1 VEGKRMKYDDEFKRE
16 VVNRVFSGQ
25 KIVSIARDLGVS
37 ESLIYKWKR
46 EIKGTNSDEANELI
60 ELKKKLRE
68 VEMENEI
75 LKKAALI
82 FGRGG

>member
-1 VEGKRMKYDDEFKRE
+1 MKYDDEFKRE
-16 VVNRVFSGQ
+16 VVNRVFDGQ
-25 KIVSIARDLGVS
+25 KVVSIARELGVS
-37 ESLIYKWKR
+37 ESLIYKWKK
-46 EIKGTNSDEANELI
+46 EIRGTNSDEANELI
-60 ELKKKLRE
+60 ALKKKLRE